1 MNDLFDKPLYVIK
14 PIGSLHTGFALQ
26 RDGLQISSHPSPL
39 YLGALLQALLKGAD
53 TSNAYLIAK
62 AVYARDWP
70 SYEERLALF
79 RKTGPWEPARDPF
92 AAGGK
97 QSH

>member
-1 MNDLFDKPLYVIK
+1 MSDLFAKPLYAIV

-39 YLGALLQALLKGAD
+39 YLGTLLEALLKGAD
-53 TSNAYLIAK
+53 TSNAHLIAE
-62 AVYARDWP
+62 AVCARDWP
-70 SYEERLALF
+70 SYEERLAHF

-92 AAGGK
+92 ARRAP
-97 QSH
+97 